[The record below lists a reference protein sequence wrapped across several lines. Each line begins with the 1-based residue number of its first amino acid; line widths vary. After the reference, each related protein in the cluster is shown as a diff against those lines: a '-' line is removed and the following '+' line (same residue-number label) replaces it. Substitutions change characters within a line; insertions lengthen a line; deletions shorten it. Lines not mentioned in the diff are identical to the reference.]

1 MGSPKGSPVTTLD
14 TWRARG
20 APCHHSLCPQCPA
33 GRGPCGCGV
42 PAPSS
47 SSSSPV
53 WASSVGT
60 GTRRGRGDPRAQPLP
75 TRCPLGVPECHIPG
89 VPRVRVSWSGGGGV
103 PRCCV
108 TLSLGRGSPWCPSDP
123 RVGCSGWGVP
133 SVPGIPGCHIPCVP
147 CVVRGGWWSPVSSG
161 PVSLIWG
168 ASRGGG
174 VPGWGFPPCPPS
186 RTAMDKG
193 PQGAATAEGP
203 ENWGPPG
210 APQPGPACAA
220 LPAGAGHPRDKGHPR
235 GGHPWDK
242 GHPKGGHPRGH
253 PSGRVGKEVMLGG
266 APAAEGASVQ
276 GWHSSTPRGHRK
288 GARPWGSLCGG

>member
-1 MGSPKGSPVTTLD
+1 MGPPKGSPVTTPD

-20 APCHHSLCPQCPA
+20 APCHRSLCPQCPA

-75 TRCPLGVPECHIPG
+75 TRCPLGVPKCHIPG
-89 VPRVRVSWSGGGGV
+89 VPRVRVSRSGGGGV
-103 PRCCV
+103 PKCCV
-108 TLSLGRGSPWCPSDP
+108 TLSLGWGSPWCPSDP
-123 RVGCSGWGVP
+123 RVGCPGWGVP

-147 CVVRGGWWSPVSSG
+147 CVVRGDWWSPVSSG

-174 VPGWGFPPCPPS
+174 SLDGGFPRVPHPGLRRTRAHKGQPPRRGQRIGVPPEPPS
-186 RTAMDKG
+186 PD
-193 PQGAATAEGP
+193 
-203 ENWGPPG
+203 
-210 APQPGPACAA
+210 
-220 LPAGAGHPRDKGHPR
+220 LPALHFLQVRGTRGTRDTR
-235 GGHPWDK
+235 GGDTRGTRDTQRGDTH
-242 GHPKGGHPRGH
+242 GGTQ
-253 PSGRVGKEVMLGG
+253 VGG
-266 APAAEGASVQ
+266 
-276 GWHSSTPRGHRK
+276 
-288 GARPWGSLCGG
+288 